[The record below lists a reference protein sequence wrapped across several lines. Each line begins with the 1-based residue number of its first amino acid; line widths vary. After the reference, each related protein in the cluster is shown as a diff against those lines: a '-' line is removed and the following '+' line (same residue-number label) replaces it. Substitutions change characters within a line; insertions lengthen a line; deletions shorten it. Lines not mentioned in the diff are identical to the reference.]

1 MLNAQLVEK
10 VYHSYLIV
18 DAPEGG
24 MKEDFFEIHILEN
37 NEIHMLAPF
46 QLRTTDERIQY
57 YYDVTGMMS
66 LERMSGNQLTDV
78 LMMGILDAI
87 VKALESMYDYL
98 MDENNIVLEA
108 DFIFLSPDKKKILF
122 IYLPGR
128 HLKIC
133 DQLKNLGEF
142 FMKSMD
148 YGSQQS
154 VVFAYGFYNWVCKE
168 GITIKD
174 LQYFVKEAHKKA
186 GEDELAAKVG
196 DDPSEDRYGA
206 QSFYDN
212 KLYKE
217 DAVPM
222 CEAQTQSGVTMDDF
236 DRYNEA
242 QAGNSAAS
250 GFVGWDWVAKVSGII
265 LGIAVI
271 SGLLIIYFW
280 GAAYMIPV
288 LCIVLIA
295 CLLIVIVNALRIYKR
310 RDKEKDEFWK
320 SDDYI
325 DYENMKGDLFRSE
338 ENSAQ
343 TTLLQKQNPDILLKS
358 LVRENCEDLH
368 IHKFPAIIGKDVRD
382 PCCCIPVSTVSR
394 RHARIDLYGRE
405 YRLTD
410 LNSSNGT
417 YINGEMIKPHQPM
430 MLKEGDSIIFSD
442 TEFIFEKAEETQ

>member
-18 DAPEGG
+18 DVPDSG
-24 MKEDFFEIHILEN
+24 MKEDFFEVHILEN

-46 QLRTTDERIQY
+46 QLRTTDEKEQY
-57 YYDVTGMMS
+57 YYDVTGM
-66 LERMSGNQLTDV
+66 LALKRMAGNQLTDD
-78 LMMGILDAI
+78 LMLGILDG
-87 VKALESMYDYL
+87 VVEALESMYDYL

-108 DFIFLSPDKKKILF
+108 DFIFLSPDKKKLLF
-122 IYLPGR
+122 IYLPGW

-174 LQYFVKEAHKKA
+174 LHSFVKEAHKKA
-186 GEDELAAKVG
+186 GGAGSAAKAG
-196 DDPSEDRYGA
+196 DSCSEDGCRD
-206 QSFYDN
+206 QRFYDN
-212 KLYKE
+212 QLYGE
-217 DAVPM
+217 DAQQAYA
-222 CEAQTQSGVTMDDF
+222 AQTQGGVTMDDF
-236 DRYNEA
+236 DRYNKEEGEDLDA
-242 QAGNSAAS
+242 PDHGSRGGMS
-250 GFVGWDWVAKVSGII
+250 KVSGVIM
-265 LGIAVI
+265 GIAVI

-280 GAAYMIPV
+280 GSAYMIPV
-288 LCIVLIA
+288 ICIVLMI
-295 CLLIVIVNALRIYKR
+295 CLLIVIVNIFQIYKHK
-310 RDKEKDEFWK
+310 DKEKDEFWK
-320 SDDYI
+320 PDDYI
-325 DYENMKGDLFRSE
+325 EYENIKENFWSSE

-358 LVRENCEDLH
+358 LDRENCEDLH
-368 IHKFPAIIGKDVRD
+368 IHTFPAIIGKDVRD

-417 YINGEMIKPHQPM
+417 YINGEMIKPHQPI

-442 TEFIFEKAEETQ
+442 TEFIFEKVEETQ